1 MTSPSLLH
9 VVSQAPKRKKRGV
22 TLAQAKRALRL
33 FRSEYVSREVRHA
46 NARKWL
52 ASVEWLGP
60 RWALKGGEVR
70 WGTKRNGG
78 EA

>member
-22 TLAQAKRALRL
+22 TLTQAKRALRL

-52 ASVEWLGP
+52 AAVHNLGNNWVLAGAP
-60 RWALKGGEVR
+60 AK
-70 WGTKRNGG
+70 WGHGRS